1 MKEIKKLSNEDV
13 LALVRNWLIPN
24 IFRNGYIMLDDNI
37 RSAFNDEGKNDEDN
51 CIDLIEVIS
60 GLYELLHMVIMD
72 ERYDYMFHWA
82 NKCGSWVESDF
93 FLKML
98 KDYEEEQSKN
108 AEDHKTEA

>member
-1 MKEIKKLSNEDV
+1 MKDIKKLSNEDV
-13 LALVRNWLIPN
+13 LSLVRNWLIPN
-24 IFRNGYIMLDDNI
+24 IFRNGYIMHDDNI
-37 RSAFNDEGKNDEDN
+37 RSALYPKGGNPEGY
-51 CIDLIEVIS
+51 IDLAEVIS

-108 AEDHKTEA
+108 AEEHKTEA